1 MRLKY
6 SKSLNEWI
14 LRMRNGQRMV
24 KHEQDNN
31 NINMTNIS
39 LFFAQT
45 NIFSREQNPK
55 RNCIDRNDFDNNVK
69 IYGVIIISKRV
80 FLLNIFVLEKKM
92 PLFMDSRQD
101 GNRMLNAMDL
111 CLSLPI

>member
-1 MRLKY
+1 MRKKY

-69 IYGVIIISKRV
+69 IYGIIIISKRV
-80 FLLNIFVLEKKM
+80 FLLNIFVLEKKCRYSWIADKM
-92 PLFMDSRQD
+92 VTE
-101 GNRMLNAMDL
+101 
-111 CLSLPI
+111 C